1 MGILRVRATSC
12 CWLLATLHL
21 LAEGL
26 DHCVI
31 HGQRT
36 AFFVTFEV
44 NDILILT
51 PGEERA
57 ILISTKKKKKNNKS
71 KEIPFCDN
79 VE

>member
-57 ILISTKKKKKNNKS
+57 ILISTKKKKNNKS